1 MERKDLT
8 GEVWESFP
16 AEFREMCLVI
26 SSNNSDYCVPGV
38 INYLLDK
45 RKEVEDP
52 NCEVSHYRFALWVD
66 HFFSTCL
73 YPLEGRKKAWL
84 TNMKSIHFL
93 LRSYEDMLG
102 DLFQYDRINK
112 GHREE
117 DMIVYQCDL
126 TCLSQRLNV
135 YFYTY
140 YQFANNKTKCKERM
154 ATILADSNNN
164 ISYLLTHENAAML
177 FSREWIEDD
186 DFYYPGIEY
195 WQEPM
200 SWLYHDVQVYE
211 HEYGLLSSYA
221 EYVECLK
228 KCEYRP
234 ENEDVRK
241 KLIAIA
247 IMRLTK
253 LNERV
258 IPDRKPPFSPMKW
271 LKAKMSKD
279 TKKDSKD
286 ISVDTAVKKSRGT
299 IKRLLLLTAMLLIF
313 YTAFIIQAIPVVHP
327 RQWVIAT
334 GAVMIVGAP
343 FLLYYTI
350 SSLKDLFAW
359 FGFDDDSDEDD
370 IDDIF

>member
-52 NCEVSHYRFALWVD
+52 NGEVSHYRFALWVD

-84 TNMKSIHFL
+84 TNMKSIHLL

-102 DLFQYDRINK
+102 ELFQYDRTNK

-117 DMIVYQCDL
+117 DMIAYQCDL

-140 YQFANNKTKCKERM
+140 YQFANNRDQCKERM
-154 ATILADSNNN
+154 ATILADSKNN
-164 ISYLLTHENAAML
+164 ISYLLTHETAAML
-177 FSREWIEDD
+177 FYREWIEDD

-195 WQEPM
+195 WQEPL

-221 EYVECLK
+221 EYVEYLK
-228 KCEYRP
+228 TCEYRP

-241 KLIAIA
+241 KLIGIA

-258 IPDRKPPFSPMKW
+258 LPDRNTPFSPIKW
-271 LKAKMSKD
+271 LKAKMTKD
-279 TKKDSKD
+279 KKKDSKD
-286 ISVDTAVKKSRGT
+286 ISVDTSVKKRRDAV
-299 IKRLLLLTAMLLIF
+299 KRLLLLTAMLLILYMGF
-313 YTAFIIQAIPVVHP
+313 TIQAIPVIHP
-327 RQWVIAT
+327 RIWVIIAGT
-334 GAVMIVGAP
+334 FMTVGFAALIHNTFP
-343 FLLYYTI
+343 LLI
-350 SSLKDLFAW
+350 DLFARIGHHDD
-359 FGFDDDSDEDD
+359 FDKDDDVL
-370 IDDIF
+370 